1 MIFFSRLLLKNQ
13 ASTVN
18 SMFPARQVI
27 TAKNLPLAILSGI
40 AFNTAIAWM
49 LTAVSA
55 MGNFWQ
61 NFIFSQCIGLSIFAF
76 NILILPFIKPGVR
89 RLVVM
94 SLTLPGSVAL
104 GLSLA
109 FYITGVGSWSAPYA
123 RQSVMIGLFFGVI
136 GSITYFLSE
145 RIHILD
151 AEVKQRRLNEVE
163 REKREVE
170 AHLRL
175 LQAQIEPHFL
185 FNTLA
190 NVSSLIEV
198 DTVQA
203 RRLLDRLNDW
213 LRVALARTRSERT
226 TLGDELTMLENYLQ
240 ILQMRF
246 GARLRW
252 QVDAVEEVRLIQ
264 FPPMLLQ
271 PLVENAIRHGIEP
284 KLGGGLLKISAR
296 IEQGILHLRVDDD
309 GVGFN
314 DKKSGSG
321 AGLENIRARLK
332 ALHGSSAKLELQ
344 TNEMGGVSSMLE
356 LPL

>member
-1 MIFFSRLLLKNQ
+1 MTLEVIEVNLQKLLINKLY
-13 ASTVN
+13 
-18 SMFPARQVI
+18 PARKVF
-27 TAKNLPLAILSGI
+27 TNKNLPLAVLAGI
-40 AFNTAIAWM
+40 VFNTVIAGF
-49 LTAVSA
+49 LTMISV

-61 NFIFSQCIGLSIFAF
+61 NFIFSQCIGLSIFAL
-76 NILILPFIKPGVR
+76 NILVLPHIKPGVT
-89 RLVVM
+89 RLVVV

-109 FYITGVGSWSAPYA
+109 FYIAGVGSWSAPYA
-123 RQSVMIGLFFGVI
+123 WTSVMIGLFFGVI

-198 DTVQA
+198 DATQA

-213 LRVALARTRSERT
+213 LRVALARTRSENA
-226 TLGDELTMLENYLQ
+226 TLGDELTLLENYLQ
-240 ILQMRF
+240 ILEMRF
-246 GARLRW
+246 GTRLSW
-252 QVDAVEEVRLIQ
+252 QIEATDEVRSIR

-271 PLVENAIRHGIEP
+271 PLVENAIRHGLEP
-284 KLGGGLLKISAR
+284 KLGGGQLKISAKL
-296 IEQGILHLRVDDD
+296 EQGVLSLSVVDD
-309 GVGFN
+309 GVGFSE
-314 DKKSGSG
+314 KSGGGG
-321 AGLENIRARLK
+321 AGLENVRARLT
-332 ALHGSSAKLELQ
+332 ALYGASARLELQ
-344 TNEMGGVSSMLE
+344 DNAAGGVSAVLE
-356 LPL
+356 LPQ

>member
-1 MIFFSRLLLKNQ
+1 MTKPVRKVFTR
-13 ASTVN
+13 
-18 SMFPARQVI
+18 
-27 TAKNLPLAILSGI
+27 KNLPLAVLSVML
-40 AFNTAIAWM
+40 FNTAIAG
-49 LTAVSA
+49 LLAIVSA
-55 MGNFWQ
+55 TGNFWQ

-76 NILILPFIKPGVR
+76 SILILPHIKSGVQ
-89 RLVVM
+89 RLLVM
-94 SLTLPGSVAL
+94 SLTLPGSVAV

-109 FYITGVGSWSAPYA
+109 FYLSGVGSWNAPYA
-123 RQSVMIGLFFGVI
+123 WQSVMIGLFFGVI

-145 RIHILD
+145 RIHVLD

-198 DTVQA
+198 DAAQA

-213 LRVALARTRSERT
+213 LRVALARTRSANA
-226 TLGDELTMLENYLQ
+226 TLGDELTLLENYLQ

-252 QVDAVEEVRLIQ
+252 QVDVSESVRSIQ

-284 KLGGGLLKISAR
+284 KLGGGLLKISAV
-296 IEQGILHLRVDDD
+296 IEQGLLRLRVDDD
-309 GVGFN
+309 GAGFS
-314 DKKSGSG
+314 DKTSDSG
-321 AGLENIRARLK
+321 AGLENVRARLS
-332 ALHGSSAKLELQ
+332 ALYGTSARLGLQ
-344 TNEMGGVSSMLE
+344 TNESGGVSSILE
-356 LPL
+356 LPI

>member
-1 MIFFSRLLLKNQ
+1 MDNQRMIN
-13 ASTVN
+13 
-18 SMFPARQVI
+18 PARKVFS
-27 TAKNLPLAILSGI
+27 ARNLPFAVLSGI
-40 AFNTAIAWM
+40 VFNTAIAGM
-49 LTAVSA
+49 LTIVSA
-55 MGNFWQ
+55 TGNFWQ
-61 NFIFSQCIGLSIFAF
+61 NFIFSQCIGLSIFVF
-76 NILILPFIKPGVR
+76 NILILPYIKPGVT

-94 SLTLPGSVAL
+94 SLTLPGSVAV

-109 FYITGVGSWSAPYA
+109 FYLSGVGSWSAPYA

-136 GSITYFLSE
+136 GSVTYFLSE
-145 RIHILD
+145 RIHVLD

-198 DTVQA
+198 DAVQA
-203 RRLLDRLNDW
+203 RQLLDRLNDW
-213 LRVALARTRSERT
+213 LRVALARTRSENA
-226 TLGDELTMLENYLQ
+226 TLGDELILLENYLQ
-240 ILQMRF
+240 ILGMRF

-252 QVDAVEEVRLIQ
+252 QVEAAEAVRLLQ

-284 KLGGGLLKISAR
+284 KLGGGQLVISAKMER
-296 IEQGILHLRVDDD
+296 GMLQLRVDDD
-309 GVGFN
+309 GVGFAE
-314 DKKSGSG
+314 KSGGG
-321 AGLENIRARLK
+321 AGLENIRARL
-332 ALHGSSAKLELQ
+332 AVLYGASAKLVLQ
-344 TNEMGGVSSMLE
+344 TNASGGVSSILE
-356 LPL
+356 LPQ

>member
-1 MIFFSRLLLKNQ
+1 MMN
-13 ASTVN
+13 
-18 SMFPARQVI
+18 PARKI
-27 TAKNLPLAILSGI
+27 FSARNLPLAVLSGI
-40 AFNTAIAWM
+40 VFNTAIAGL
-49 LTAVSA
+49 LTVVSS

-61 NFIFSQCIGLSIFAF
+61 NFIFSQCIGLSIFVF
-76 NILILPFIKPGVR
+76 NILILPLMKPGVR
-89 RLVVM
+89 RLAAM
-94 SLTLPGSVAL
+94 SLTLPGSVAV

-109 FYITGVGSWSAPYA
+109 FYLSGVGSWRAPYA
-123 RQSVMIGLFFGVI
+123 WQSVMIGLFFGVI

-190 NVSSLIEV
+190 NVGSLIEV
-198 DTVQA
+198 DAVQA

-213 LRVALARTRSERT
+213 LRVALACTRSASA
-226 TLGDELTMLENYLQ
+226 TLGDEITLLENYLQ
-240 ILQMRF
+240 ILEMRF

-252 QVDAVEEVRLIQ
+252 QVDVTEEIRSIQ

-284 KLGGGLLKISAR
+284 KLGGGQLKISAKINR
-296 IEQGILHLRVDDD
+296 GVLHLRVDDD
-309 GVGFN
+309 GAGFAE
-314 DKKSGSG
+314 KSSGGG
-321 AGLENIRARLK
+321 AGLENIRARLT
-332 ALHGSSAKLELQ
+332 ALYGASATLELK
-344 TNEMGGVSSMLE
+344 TNASGGVSSILE
-356 LPL
+356 LPQ

>member
-1 MIFFSRLLLKNQ
+1 MFFYQKIFS
-13 ASTVN
+13 
-18 SMFPARQVI
+18 ARKFLVS
-27 TAKNLPLAILSGI
+27 ILFG
-40 AFNTAIAWM
+40 ALFNTAIAGLITM
-49 LTAVSA
+49 LDA
-55 MGNFWQ
+55 MGYFWQ
-61 NFIFSQCIGLSIFAF
+61 NFVYSQCIGFSIFIF
-76 NILILPFIKPGVR
+76 NILILPSMKPGVR
-89 RLVVM
+89 RLAVM
-94 SLTLPGSVAL
+94 SLTLPGSVAV
-104 GLSLA
+104 GLTLA

-123 RQSVMIGLFFGVI
+123 WQSVLIGLFFGVI
-136 GSITYFLSE
+136 GSITYFLFE

-198 DTVQA
+198 DAAQA

-213 LRVALARTRSERT
+213 LRVALARTRSEST
-226 TLGDELTMLENYLQ
+226 TLDDELTLLENYLQ

-246 GARLRW
+246 GSRLRW
-252 QVDAVEEVRLIQ
+252 QVEVAEDVRAIK

-284 KLGGGLLKISAR
+284 KLGGGKLFISAK
-296 IEQGILHLRVDDD
+296 IEQGTLHLSVEDD
-309 GVGFN
+309 GAGFS
-314 DKKSGSG
+314 DKTSGSG
-321 AGLENIRARLK
+321 AGLENIRARLSV
-332 ALHGSSAKLELQ
+332 LYGSAAKLTLK
-344 TNEMGGVSSMLE
+344 TNETAGVSSILE